1 MELLILLENPEKD
14 LESIKR
20 ILDDFDCSL
29 TVEKGKIVITTSS
42 LVGDVDLRD
51 NKAISNLWEEVKN
64 FIDVINGSAVIEG
77 VSINLIVL
85 HYVKYVD
92 ADGEI
97 KFLPNI
103 GNIYV
108 VLPGLRSREPDAS
121 KFIPLAMKD
130 EAVTKVLRLCGREL
144 DWINLYRIYEL
155 VSEDAGGLKS
165 KEFAIFTGSAN
176 DSRVTGDH
184 ARHGKVK
191 GKAPKKSMRLADAQH
206 LIKSTVREWIYSKLN
221 SECVDD

>member
-14 LESIKR
+14 LESIKH

-29 TVEKGKIVITTSS
+29 TVEKGKVVITTSS
-42 LVGDVDLRD
+42 LVGDVDLRN

-77 VSINLIVL
+77 VSMNSIVL
-85 HYVKYVD
+85 HYIKYVD

-103 GNIYV
+103 GNMYA
-108 VLPGLRSREPDAS
+108 VLPGLRGSETDAS
-121 KFIPLAMKD
+121 RFIPLALKD
-130 EAVTKVLRLCGREL
+130 KTVAKVLRLCGREL

-155 VSEDAGGLKS
+155 VSEDVGGLRS
-165 KEFAIFTGSAN
+165 KEFTIFAGSAN
-176 DSRVTGDH
+176 DSRVIGDY
-184 ARHGKVK
+184 ARHGKTK
-191 GKAPKKSMRLADAQH
+191 GKAPKKSMRLANAQH
-206 LIKSTVREWIYSKLN
+206 LIKSTVREWIYTKLN
-221 SECVDD
+221 SGYVDN